1 MRVKLENRIT
11 QSRLKEFLDYNPET
25 GDFTWKVSKGRSK
38 AGSIAGG
45 KNITLGYWQ
54 LRIDNQLYWAH
65 RLAWLFVYGELPEFI
80 LDHING
86 DKQDN
91 RIANLRL
98 CPNGNSDNAQNRT
111 KPLKN
116 NSSGLLGAYFFKR
129 ANKFMSSITVGGKQ
143 IHLGYFD
150 SAEDAHAA
158 YKQAKAKYH
167 QFNAMTA

>member
-1 MRVKLENRIT
+1 MKVKLENRIT
-11 QSRLKEFLDYNPET
+11 QERLKQFLNYDSET
-25 GDFTWKVSKGRSK
+25 GHFIWKISKGRSK

-65 RLAWLFVYGELPEFI
+65 RLAWLYEHGEMPEFI

-86 DKQDN
+86 DKLDN

-98 CPNGNSDNAQNRT
+98 CPNGNGDNMQNRT
-111 KPLKN
+111 APLKN
-116 NSSGLLGAYFFKR
+116 NRAGLLGAYYFKR
-129 ANKFMSSITVGGKQ
+129 TNKFMSSIQVDGKH

-150 SAEDAHAA
+150 TAEDAHAA
-158 YKQAKAKYH
+158 YKQAKAKH
-167 QFNAMTA
+167 HKFSAMTA